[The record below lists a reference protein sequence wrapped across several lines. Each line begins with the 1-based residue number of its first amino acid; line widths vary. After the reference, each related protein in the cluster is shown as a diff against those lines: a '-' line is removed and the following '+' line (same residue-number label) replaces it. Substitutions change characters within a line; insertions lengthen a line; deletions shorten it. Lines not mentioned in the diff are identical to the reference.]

1 MFSLR
6 NASCCTCIV
15 LSYPGFKILS
25 QFRNWAAQLI
35 LLGKMWHLS
44 EEVCGALVISLY
56 REGHDALTGELFRS
70 SARQADV
77 AEELLLVA
85 MTRLSKHLHESP
97 DYKRKVARVKEYL
110 LDKLH
115 VLQQEA
121 SSLPEVSSPIFAF

>member
-1 MFSLR
+1 MF
-6 NASCCTCIV
+6 
-15 LSYPGFKILS
+15 
-25 QFRNWAAQLI
+25 
-35 LLGKMWHLS
+35 LGKLWHLS

-85 MTRLSKHLHESP
+85 MARLSKHLHEST
-97 DYKRKVARVKEYL
+97 DYKKKVARVKEYL

-115 VLQQEA
+115 ALQQEA
-121 SSLPEVSSPIFAF
+121 ASMPEVNARIHVYYFLLYLLYQIYFIELVV